1 MKKKLSNRG
10 KKILA
15 VVLALVVA
23 CSVLPNTSLFGD
35 RSVFAAGE
43 DEGETKEAATE
54 LTEDITDYT
63 LRITGSENNCLP
75 TVGVI
80 SADNQTLVLD
90 EDYTFSFYSD
100 SDEAAAIED
109 GTYYTLTVSGAGL
122 YTGEITKQYYQE
134 DASADNSAT
143 FYILTPGTDVAL
155 FGSWYNGE
163 VTASLRNSEP
173 GSGYFLYDSA
183 DGYADISA
191 DASAA
196 SAVTCDAEG
205 SNYFY
210 LTNDSGKRD
219 QIYCYRVL
227 VDSAAPMLSAGLDVK
242 GEWTQSK
249 TIEITASDSMS
260 GLYEGYV
267 YYAAGTNVL
276 SIDSSGKVT
285 ETQITDAQNDGTL
298 TAVTVS
304 EDGSAEIYITDAL
317 DETGTTYYIYA
328 IDNAGNVTAAS
339 VDVSKI
345 DTSAPEITVDTDYA
359 GEDGGF
365 QDTYWR
371 SGDALTISFAVT
383 DDTVSDESLLG
394 SVTVQKLSDGSYNDC
409 DSSVTSVAWNSTD
422 QKYVLTLNTE
432 GSYRIVVTDKAGNSY
447 TSGAFEVK
455 QDSSAPT
462 VSVDAENDAGYT
474 VTDADGNYCFANSL
488 TVTLT
493 VTDEAGES
501 DTAQSD
507 VTVSVTVGSTTTE
520 YEYALQTLLTDAGVF
535 TSVTD
540 NEDGTYTLLY
550 EMTESGSVSFSVADE
565 INAAAEI
572 SVSAK
577 NYEDEPSVELDYASG
592 SEPTQ
597 VTESG
602 ATIDYFNSE
611 SIEDLDI
618 LANITDGSGIVS
630 IAYEITTGTDES
642 FDGSGSETYGISV
655 YGQEDYTSFTDQ
667 SLAVL
672 TGDDDILTGLDDGSY
687 TVTYTVTNVLGNTAT
702 ASISISVDTAAPD
715 GDIYVACTSDSDV
728 TDASDYY
735 SSGLGGTVRRLIN
748 TLTERIFGKTNV
760 YFTFYLKD
768 ADGDV
773 VSGIDADTLIA
784 DGNITLDSDV
794 DSGVTLTVNEDSV
807 TTAEVD
813 LTVDDAEMSGT
824 YTMIRGVISTTS
836 EDELDSLNHILIQ
849 KVDDMAGNSLTEI
862 DGAAILGT
870 ESVILDNVHPDVSV
884 SYPAYNESDGDN
896 YYYSPDSD
904 DQSYEEIVLTYTE
917 KYFEE
922 NLDDDD
928 EMILPFI
935 QVSTDGGENYTEV
948 SGTESEAKDA
958 PYVKWDETD
967 VSDGTLTATL
977 YLPYSTGTDGGEI
990 EYLIQTSYTD
1000 GSGNVLTRV
1009 TDDGMS
1015 SIDEDIG
1022 LYQSETLV
1030 LDNEVPMLVYYE
1042 ISGTT
1047 LYQVDG
1053 VDVYQNDEM
1062 DDDVTLDWVIND
1074 NDEYWDASRV
1084 TLTIRNKITG
1094 NNSVEISG
1102 DDASIEWD
1110 SDGQR
1115 DERQH
1120 TAVYTFD
1127 GDTDPANY
1135 EVVISYTD
1143 YAQNAMV
1150 SGDENLIVTDG
1161 TYTGE
1166 EFILDHTAPIFN
1178 ISYTKAYRLVKDSD
1192 TAQSNDVKD
1201 TVPTTG
1207 YTAYYSTDID
1217 VTIEITEDYAAVQN
1231 ATGTDGTQS
1240 IIGLTDYTIQVNGV
1254 LADSYMPQYTWTY
1267 DESTKTYTMRFTL
1280 SAEDYYRLSVS
1291 YTDAA
1296 GNVMSKGSTVQGSY
1310 TSLNST
1316 DLNGSYGSTLLVI
1329 DKTAPRITGSYSST
1343 VIDETSGRYYFNRST
1358 NLTLTVT
1365 DSNIRNQELKDAMS
1379 EDRVYMIENAGT
1391 NIFDSTSAA
1400 SSLNALNGS
1409 TIYTRQGETEYTLS
1423 LSTQANYN
1431 LLITGYEDLAGN
1443 TAVISDYNPYVCV
1456 DTAGPTNVTFTYSVD
1471 SVGTW
1476 EAINYAK
1483 LGYVFAN
1490 SKLTVKVAAKDA
1502 TAGLKQFTF
1511 YVTDENG
1518 TVTTIVRTVDPAASA
1533 SESIMVPLSE
1543 NDFKGSVEVAVTDWS
1558 GNINSKTEGQIVQ
1571 SASRHASAGSATITT
1586 LTDPSRTV
1594 NGVDYYN
1601 TDVTFNLTMKETYAG
1616 LRSCSYTAGSLI
1628 CESFD
1633 YSAQAGYD
1641 LTQNKSYEITDTF
1654 SANLTLAASANNQ
1667 NDVSVEAS
1675 YIDNTGYAGSVSKTY
1690 NIDITKPIIEVTYD
1704 NNSPTNETYYKDT
1717 RTATVVITERNF
1729 DADDVVF
1736 TITNTDGT
1744 MPAISGWTTSGSGD
1758 TTKHTAA
1765 VTFGADGDY
1774 TFTVAFQDL
1783 AGNKADYSTVDEFTI
1798 DKTIPTYTITYDN
1811 NSSQNGY
1818 YYDAN
1823 RAATID
1829 ILEHNFD
1836 ASAVTITVTRDGS
1849 DISPVISGWTRN
1861 GDHNIATVSFNADGD
1876 YTFTISGMD
1885 LAANPMD
1892 EYTMDHFVVDTE
1904 VPEIEIYNIEN
1915 FSANNGVVQPG
1926 IRYSDTNYDSDA
1938 VVVEMTGYNN
1948 GTVSMDGRKTITSK
1962 GVEILMDDFEY
1973 VQEMDDMYT
1982 MTATVYD
1989 LAGNSSEASVTF
2001 SVNRFGSV
2009 YTFDAATNALV
2020 GEDGSYC
2027 TNEEPM
2033 IVVYETNVDTLESG
2047 EIAKNLNGDLNTL
2060 EENEDYTVKVSGDEA
2075 SWKQYIYTLDSSN
2088 FETEGEYILTFM
2100 SRDRATNYNTNETQI
2115 GFVLDK
2121 TAPTVLISGIT
2132 DGEQLREE
2140 THNIVISAEDNV
2152 RLDYVTIIND
2162 GESAEY
2168 DSEDVTDGSF
2178 THILSSKDEQQ
2189 TLQVIATDAAGNQ
2202 SSVMSIVDESGNVME
2217 ELEELTYLLT
2227 TNLWIQFISNTPLLI
2242 GVIAVIAA
2250 VIVLLLWWFLLGKK
2264 RRKKDEESVQASS

>member
-1 MKKKLSNRG
+1 M
-10 KKILA
+10 
-15 VVLALVVA
+15 
-23 CSVLPNTSLFGD
+23 
-35 RSVFAAGE
+35 
-43 DEGETKEAATE
+43 
-54 LTEDITDYT
+54 
-63 LRITGSENNCLP
+63 
-75 TVGVI
+75 
-80 SADNQTLVLD
+80 
-90 EDYTFSFYSD
+90 
-100 SDEAAAIED
+100 
-109 GTYYTLTVSGAGL
+109 
-122 YTGEITKQYYQE
+122 
-134 DASADNSAT
+134 
-143 FYILTPGTDVAL
+143 
-155 FGSWYNGE
+155 
-163 VTASLRNSEP
+163 
-173 GSGYFLYDSA
+173 
-183 DGYADISA
+183 
-191 DASAA
+191 
-196 SAVTCDAEG
+196 
-205 SNYFY
+205 
-210 LTNDSGKRD
+210 
-219 QIYCYRVL
+219 
-227 VDSAAPMLSAGLDVK
+227 
-242 GEWTQSK
+242 
-249 TIEITASDSMS
+249 
-260 GLYEGYV
+260 
-267 YYAAGTNVL
+267 
-276 SIDSSGKVT
+276 
-285 ETQITDAQNDGTL
+285 
-298 TAVTVS
+298 
-304 EDGSAEIYITDAL
+304 
-317 DETGTTYYIYA
+317 TYYIYA

-383 DDTVSDESLLG
+383 DDTVSLSDESLLG

-565 INAAAEI
+565 INAADEI

-597 VTESG
+597 VTESE

-630 IAYEITTGTDES
+630 IAYEITAGTDES

-672 TGDDDILTGLDDGSY
+672 AGDDDILTGLDDGSY

-702 ASISISVDTAAPD
+702 ASISFSVDTAAPAVDLAYGTYSAESGFTEADPSASCDDDDYSYYNETNGTWLQVCVQDENIRYAEVLDYLIDSLTATDINGDDITEDTAAYQYLQAMMEQNASLAVRGTLMLYIPLTDDAYYDLDAGTVTDLAQNVSGTVAEQHICTDYTMPEDDILVEYATDIGTGFEDTFHGLALYREYLFGRESMDVTLYIRDNLSGVQTISYQYD
-715 GDIYVACTSDSDV
+715 GTAAKTAERDGELVDYKGDGNLYAKFTLSLPVTAYSEGDDIQINENLIVSVITDRAGNVRTENGTAAAYTGDTDLIIDNVNSDV
-728 TDASDYY
+728 QVAYPASDDDGSYENYY
-735 SSGLGGTVRRLIN
+735 FYSQDGTQSDEVV
-748 TLTERIFGKTNV
+748 TLVYTERYFMENV
-760 YFTFYLKD
+760 ETD
-768 ADGDV
+768 ADGYAV
-773 VSGIDADTLIA
+773 YT
-784 DGNITLDSDV
+784 DG
-794 DSGVTLTVNEDSV
+794 
-807 TTAEVD
+807 
-813 LTVDDAEMSGT
+813 EMSPI
-824 YTMIRGVISTTS
+824 YPVISVEMNGETIIVS
-836 EDELDSLNHILIQ
+836 E
-849 KVDDMAGNSLTEI
+849 
-862 DGAAILGT
+862 T
-870 ESVILDNVHPDVSV
+870 ESDM
-884 SYPAYNESDGDN
+884 
-896 YYYSPDSD
+896 
-904 DQSYEEIVLTYTE
+904 Q
-917 KYFEE
+917 
-922 NLDDDD
+922 
-928 EMILPFI
+928 
-935 QVSTDGGENYTEV
+935 
-948 SGTESEAKDA
+948 
-958 PYVKWDETD
+958 PYVKWYDYDT
-967 VSDGTLTATL
+967 SDYTIKADLH
-977 YLPYSTGTDGGEI
+977 LPYSTDADGAEI
-990 EYLIQTSYTD
+990 EYVIETEYTD
-1000 GSGNVLTRV
+1000 GSGNVLVRNTADSFS
-1009 TDDGMS
+1009 TILEDGV
-1015 SIDEDIG
+1015 
-1022 LYQSETLV
+1022 YRSETLV
-1030 LDNEVPMLVYYE
+1030 LDNKAPELLSYT

-1047 LYQVDG
+1047 DREVDG
-1053 VDVYQNDEM
+1053 VPVYRSVDGDN
-1062 DDDVTLDWVIND
+1062 VTMTWVIDD
-1074 NDEYWDASRV
+1074 NDKYWNPSDL
-1084 TLTIRNKITG
+1084 TFTIRNVTTG
-1094 NNSVEISG
+1094 EVSVQISG

-1110 SDGQR
+1110 PDDQAG
-1115 DERQH
+1115 ERMH
-1120 TAVYTFD
+1120 TGEYTFD
-1127 GDTDPANY
+1127 GDADPANY
-1135 EVVISYTD
+1135 YVTVSYADRAANALISGNEELT
-1143 YAQNAMV
+1143 V
-1150 SGDENLIVTDG
+1150 ENGIYQST
-1161 TYTGE
+1161 
-1166 EFILDHTAPIFN
+1166 EFILDHTAPVFN

-1192 TAQSNDVKD
+1192 TAQSNDKKN

-1217 VTIEITEDYAAVQN
+1217 VTIEITEDYAVVQN
-1231 ATGTDGTQS
+1231 TTGTDGTQS
-1240 IIGLTDYTIQVNGV
+1240 IINLTDCTIQVGGV
-1254 LADSYMPQYTWTY
+1254 LTASYTPQYTWTY

-1456 DTAGPTNVTFTYSVD
+1456 DTAGPANVTFTYSVD

-1533 SESIMVPLSE
+1533 SETITVPLSGD
-1543 NDFKGSVEVAVTDWS
+1543 DFKGLVEVVVTDWS
-1558 GNINSKTEGQIVQ
+1558 DNTNSKIEGQIVQ
-1571 SASRHASAGSATITT
+1571 SASRHASTGSATITT
-1586 LTDPSRTV
+1586 LTSPSRTV

-1601 TDVTFNLTMKETYAG
+1601 TDVTFNLTLKETYAG

-1628 CESFD
+1628 SASFD

-1641 LTQNKSYEITDTF
+1641 LTQSKSYEITDTF
-1654 SANLTLAASANNQ
+1654 SVNLTLAASANNQ

-1675 YIDNTGYAGSVSKTY
+1675 YIDNTGYTGSVSKTY
-1690 NIDITKPIIEVTYD
+1690 NIDITKPTIEVTYD
-1704 NNSPTNETYYKDT
+1704 NNSPTNETYYKDS

-1729 DADDVVF
+1729 DADDAVF

-1744 MPAISGWTTSGSGD
+1744 MPTISDWTTNGSGD
-1758 TTKHTAA
+1758 ATRHTAT
-1765 VTFGADGDY
+1765 VTFSADGDY
-1774 TFTVAFQDL
+1774 TFTVAFRDL

-1798 DKTIPTYTITYDN
+1798 DKTTPTYTITYDN
-1811 NSSQNGY
+1811 NSSQNEY

-1948 GTVSMDGRKTITSK
+1948 GMVSMDGRKTITSK

-1982 MTATVYD
+1982 MTVTVYD

-2060 EENEDYTVKVSGDEA
+2060 EEDEDYTVKVSGDEA

-2115 GFVLDK
+2115 GFVVDK

-2202 SSVMSIVDESGNVME
+2202 SSVMSIVDESGNVVE